1 MAKSPKA
8 ALFARYSSKLQDSLS
23 LDAQVSEMERH
34 CEKEGW
40 EITHRFLLPE
50 TRSVH
55 VEQAEEFQEMIKAAR
70 QRKFD
75 ILVLHKLDRFGR
87 DRETTVLYKA
97 MLRRHGIQIFSLTE
111 KLGESAY
118 ERMVEG
124 FLEVIA
130 EFYSLNLAQETRKG
144 QKAATR
150 AGPAANP
157 HSGISA
163 GRMRTGNPSWLRSL
177 QKPPSSAESSSGT
190 SRANPG
196 KRFRPG

>member
-124 FLEVIA
+124 
-130 EFYSLNLAQETRKG
+130 
-144 QKAATR
+144 
-150 AGPAANP
+150 NP
-157 HSGISA
+157 
-163 GRMRTGNPSWLRSL
+163 PWLRSL